1 MNRLTVEPGTEA
13 PFVSVIVP
21 CYNEAKFIGPLI
33 ENLQRQDYPA
43 GRLEFL
49 LIDGQSQDTT
59 SEIIHQYSER
69 DPRIKLLINEKRFAP
84 FALNLG
90 IRQAAGEVII
100 RMDAHAVYPENYI
113 RQLVENLFELN
124 ADNVGGRWI
133 TVPANGSITARTIAV
148 ALSSVFGVGDASFR
162 LNPTGICPVDT
173 VPFGCF
179 RRSLFDRIGYFDED
193 LLRNQDDEFNARIL
207 QNGGSIFL
215 VPGIAITYFARPD
228 LKSLSRMYYQY
239 GYFKPLV
246 NLKLKKPATVRQ
258 FIPPLFVLFLLTGW
272 VPGIFCPV
280 LLTGYCAG
288 IALYLAAS
296 LVFAFREAI
305 RNRQFFLFPC
315 LPVVFFLQHLSY
327 GSGYLA
333 GIFRF
338 VFLRKRAS
346 HLSSSR

>member
-1 MNRLTVEPGTEA
+1 MNRLTVEPGPEA
-13 PFVSVIVP
+13 PLVSVIVP

-33 ENLQRQDYPA
+33 ENLQQQDYPTD
-43 GRLEFL
+43 RLELL

-59 SEIIHQYSER
+59 QEIIGLYRKH

-113 RQLVENLFELN
+113 RQLVENLFELK

-133 TVPANGSITARTIAV
+133 TVPANDSMTARTIAV

-162 LNPTGICPVDT
+162 LKPAGSCPVDT

-179 RRSLFDRIGYFDED
+179 RRSLFDRIGYFDEE

-207 QNGGSIFL
+207 QNGGAIYL
-215 VPGIAITYFARPD
+215 IPDIAITYFARPD

-246 NLKLKKPATVRQ
+246 NLKLKKPATIRQ
-258 FIPPLFVLFLLTGW
+258 FIPPLFVLFLLIGW
-272 VPGIFCPV
+272 VPGIFCPP
-280 LLTGYCAG
+280 LFIGYCAG
-288 IALYLAAS
+288 IALYLAAG
-296 LVFAFREAI
+296 LFFALKEGI
-305 RNRQFFLFPC
+305 RSRQFFLFPY
-315 LPVVFFLQHLSY
+315 LPVVFFIQHFSY

-338 VFLRKRAS
+338 VFMRKRAL
-346 HLSSSR
+346 HLQNSR

>member
-13 PFVSVIVP
+13 PFVTVIVP

-49 LIDGQSQDTT
+49 LIDGQSQDATQK
-59 SEIIHQYSER
+59 IIHQYNER
-69 DPRIKLLINEKRFAP
+69 DPRIKLLINENRFAP

-90 IRQAAGEVII
+90 IRQATGDVII
-100 RMDAHAVYPENYI
+100 RMDAHAVYPEDYL
-113 RQLVENLFELN
+113 RLLVKNLFELN

-162 LNPTGICPVDT
+162 LKPAGISPVDT

-179 RRSLFDRIGYFDED
+179 RRSLFDRIGFFDEE

-207 QNGGSIFL
+207 QNGGSIYL
-215 VPGIAITYFARPD
+215 IPDIAITYFARPD
-228 LKSLSRMYYQY
+228 LRSLSRMYYQY

-258 FIPPLFVLFLLTGW
+258 FIPPLFVLFLLIGW
-272 VPGIFCPV
+272 LPGTFCPI

-288 IALYLAAS
+288 VALYLAAG
-296 LVFAFREAI
+296 LCFALLEAF
-305 RNRQFFLFPC
+305 RNRQFFLFLY
-315 LPVVFFLQHLSY
+315 LPVVFFIQHFSY

-338 VFLRKRAS
+338 AFLRKRAS